1 MSPTT
6 TPPWSRWTLV
16 HAGVVTLGLTLVPF
30 LRSVVPLLLL
40 GGASLVV
47 FAVRHGRASWANALT
62 LARLGLL
69 GLAAGVADLA
79 RLVTLV
85 AVWALD
91 GLDGALAR
99 KRNEVT
105 DFGAQLDMET
115 DALFVA
121 TLGGLLV
128 VEGVVGPWAIGFGL
142 IRTLFVLA
150 RAARPDAP
158 RTERRSRLGRWIFS
172 VTVVALLAALAI
184 GPGFVSLA
192 VGIGAAGAL
201 TVSFAPDYLAL
212 FGTKEA
218 P

>member
-1 MSPTT
+1 MSPT

-30 LRSVVPLLLL
+30 VHSVIPLVLL

-47 FAVRHGRASWANALT
+47 FAVRHGRASWPNALT

-69 GLAAGVADLA
+69 GLAVGVAELA
-79 RLVTLV
+79 RLVALV

-99 KRNEVT
+99 RRNEVT

-128 VEGVVGPWAIGFGL
+128 VEGVLGPWALGFGL
-142 IRTLFVLA
+142 IRTLFVLS

-158 RTERRSRLGRWIFS
+158 RAERRSTLGRWVFTL
-172 VTVVALLAALAI
+172 TVIALLAALAM
-184 GPGFVSLA
+184 GPGVVSLA
-192 VGIGAAGAL
+192 AGIGAAGAL